1 MWKEIQYFAY
11 KNIDN
16 NGNLKVYGADGKL
29 IQQDKIQQIL
39 EERISK
45 ELAKK
50 GINLPEYI
58 ASSPGYDPAFLKTI
72 AVLELDS
79 NLKTP
84 LVIATMMNMELKALT
99 KGRKETE

>member
-11 KNIDN
+11 RKVDS
-16 NGNLKVYGADGKL
+16 NGNLKIYNADGKL
-29 IQQDKIQQIL
+29 IEQDKIQQIL

-50 GINLPEYI
+50 GINLPDYI
-58 ASSPGYDPAFLKTI
+58 AASPGYDPAFLKTI
-72 AVLELDS
+72 AVLGLDS

-99 KGRKETE
+99 KNLRETE